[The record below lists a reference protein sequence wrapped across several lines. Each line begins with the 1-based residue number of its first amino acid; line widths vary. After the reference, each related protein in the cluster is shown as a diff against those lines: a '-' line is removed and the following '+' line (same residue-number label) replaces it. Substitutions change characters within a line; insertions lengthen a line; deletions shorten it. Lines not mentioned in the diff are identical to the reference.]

1 MKTNQRHCQ
10 TATLELSHSRCLS
23 ARAAVLQERG
33 LTNEAVETFLAAAA
47 MAKAA
52 IATLA
57 IPSDS
62 TMVGC
67 QELSQL
73 TRQLLGDLF
82 VQALLCAH
90 EAKDSAL
97 IAGLIASAKRYDLPA
112 EAAQEYRIVEDLWRM
127 PHGFRRRNSP
137 RKIPDRLGQ
146 GGPNTITE
154 RGALQSR

>member
-1 MKTNQRHCQ
+1 MWSNQRHCQ

-62 TMVGC
+62 TMVGY

-112 EAAQEYRIVEDLWRM
+112 EAAQEYRIVEDLWRI
-127 PHGFRRRNSP
+127 PHGFRRRDLSLQIFN
-137 RKIPDRLGQ
+137 RLGQ
-146 GGPNTITE
+146 DNQDAVKASGN
-154 RGALQSR
+154 LQSR